1 MSDNPSCAYMA
12 SEGMIIKRKKAIKR
26 HREENPHIQKEPK
39 PSAFR
44 VLEFKDDEDTLSSK
58 KRKRGD

>member
-1 MSDNPSCAYMA
+1 MSDNPSCAYIG
-12 SEGMIIKRKKAIKR
+12 SEPMIIKRRKANKR
-26 HREENPHIQKEPK
+26 HREENPHIQEEPA